1 MAGTRG
7 TVFTFML
14 GPLIA
19 FTQPCCRGR
28 DYTFNVPIL
37 QMRKLRLL
45 EKRNDLPRETQ
56 IISAELA
63 FKPS

>member
-1 MAGTRG
+1 
-7 TVFTFML
+7 ML

-19 FTQPCCRGR
+19 FTQPCFGGRGCT
-28 DYTFNVPIL
+28 YNVPTL

-45 EKRNDLPRETQ
+45 EKRNDFPRETQ
-56 IISAELA
+56 IISAELG